1 MKLESPGDR
10 HSGSSRQRVG
20 EEARNRREGASGR
33 RAKFP
38 PVGFGENVAAMKG
51 ESAPENTILKVKA
64 KLGQAWLRGK
74 LEVSLLFG
82 PGSFSFSSYLIC
94 I

>member
-1 MKLESPGDR
+1 
-10 HSGSSRQRVG
+10 VG
-20 EEARNRREGASGR
+20 EEARTGAKVASGR

-38 PVGFGENVAAMKG
+38 TVGFGENVAAMKRG
-51 ESAPENTILKVKA
+51 SAPENTILKVKA

-74 LEVSLLFG
+74 LGVSLLFG
-82 PGSFSFSSYLIC
+82 PGSFSFSSGLIC